1 MADVTGRLRTLE
13 KTRTSLL
20 TKLENIAETM
30 FQKNLDRGGD
40 KPEGKELKAHRA
52 LARKAEQ
59 HRKKVKLVDQKIAKV
74 HGKPVGYRT
83 GGGRAAAAIDSR
95 RGGVAKSLMTRK
107 LTPKT

>member
-1 MADVTGRLRTLE
+1 MGDVTGRLRTLE
-13 KTRTSLL
+13 KARTSLL

-30 FQKNLDRGGD
+30 NQKHLDRGGD
-40 KPEGKELKAHRA
+40 KPEGKELKAHRV

-59 HRKKVKLVDQKIAKV
+59 HRKQVRIVDQKIAKV

-95 RGGVAKSLMTRK
+95 RGGLAKSLMTRK
-107 LTPKT
+107 LMPKT